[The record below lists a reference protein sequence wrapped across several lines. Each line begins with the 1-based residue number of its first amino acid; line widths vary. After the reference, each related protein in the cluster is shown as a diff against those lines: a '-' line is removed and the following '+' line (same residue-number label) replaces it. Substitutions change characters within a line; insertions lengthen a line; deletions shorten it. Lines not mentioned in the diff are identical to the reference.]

1 LKPEIYSLRSR
12 PPWPRSGT
20 TAYFVSTLGLEP
32 EPFHTVVDHNRRP
45 QTEACCRRRDPR
57 RTHLTGTFNLFV
69 KDRIAF
75 RLSGALSGQARLTQ
89 GKSRCPRN
97 LLKLQ
102 SPPYNCQPEGIT
114 RLPQLFNSREGTQL
128 QGLRATKD
136 AFRLKP
142 WAEFRRKPRRKHSNL
157 EKDHLEVLADDA

>member
-1 LKPEIYSLRSR
+1 MIPVRDHSLFCEYARTWAR
-12 PPWPRSGT
+12 TFPYRRWPR
-20 TAYFVSTLGLEP
+20 
-32 EPFHTVVDHNRRP
+32 RRP

-89 GKSRCPRN
+89 GESRCPRN

-102 SPPYNCQPEGIT
+102 SPPYNCQP
-114 RLPQLFNSREGTQL
+114 
-128 QGLRATKD
+128 
-136 AFRLKP
+136 
-142 WAEFRRKPRRKHSNL
+142 
-157 EKDHLEVLADDA
+157 